1 MDGSDLVFLEVG
13 IGDKSPITEL
23 TVITSRSTRRCPG
36 CVFQERKKFKIGEGR
51 QLEDVATKKCDK
63 KKIGLIKLMR
73 GGRRVQA
80 K

>member
-1 MDGSDLVFLEVG
+1 VPRLC
-13 IGDKSPITEL
+13 I
-23 TVITSRSTRRCPG
+23 SRKEK
-36 CVFQERKKFKIGEGR
+36 VQGR